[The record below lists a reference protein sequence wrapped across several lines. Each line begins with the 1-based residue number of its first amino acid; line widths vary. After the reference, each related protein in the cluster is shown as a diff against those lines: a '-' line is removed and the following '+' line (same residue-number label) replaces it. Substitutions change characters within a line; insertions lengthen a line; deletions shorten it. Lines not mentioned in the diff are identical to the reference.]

1 MFSKLLGLQYRV
13 VYKKGVENGAADAL
27 SRRPA
32 TEAMFCNVS
41 SSVPQWLIKVLD
53 SYNQDPQAQKLLT
66 ELVVQ

>member
-1 MFSKLLGLQYRV
+1 M
-13 VYKKGVENGAADAL
+13 VYKKGVENGVADAL

-32 TEAMFCNVS
+32 TEAVVCSVS

-66 ELVVQ
+66 KLVVQ